1 MDQLGGDLTSQ
12 WEVASRLQLE
22 VERQKRMEND
32 YRRDLAQK
40 NAQIDELKSELKNKT
55 GKSFFYISRL
65 WSYRTLKDQFR
76 RTTQMKELSDKLHPS
91 CR

>member
-22 VERQKRMEND
+22 LERHKRMEAD

-40 NAQIDELKSELKNKT
+40 NAHIEELKAELKAKT
-55 GKSFFYISRL
+55 G
-65 WSYRTLKDQFR
+65 
-76 RTTQMKELSDKLHPS
+76 E
-91 CR
+91 

>member
-55 GKSFFYISRL
+55 GKSIYLYIIK
-65 WSYRTLKDQFR
+65 TLK
-76 RTTQMKELSDKLHPS
+76 KWAEKK
-91 CR
+91 

>member
-1 MDQLGGDLTSQ
+1 MTSQ

-55 GKSFFYISRL
+55 GKSIFAVCFLEIYWIKRPIPRIFFNERVK
-65 WSYRTLKDQFR
+65 RQTLYFITDW
-76 RTTQMKELSDKLHPS
+76 E
-91 CR
+91 

>member
-55 GKSFFYISRL
+55 GKGNERLKRETVYIIIV
-65 WSYRTLKDQFR
+65 
-76 RTTQMKELSDKLHPS
+76 
-91 CR
+91 